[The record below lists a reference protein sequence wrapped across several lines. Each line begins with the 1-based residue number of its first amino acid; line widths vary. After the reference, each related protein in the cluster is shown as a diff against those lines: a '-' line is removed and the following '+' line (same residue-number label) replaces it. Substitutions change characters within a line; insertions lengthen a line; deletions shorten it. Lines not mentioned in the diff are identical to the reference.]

1 MVENQ
6 HSINTILSFGAKS
19 VNPEILEKLLIGRE
33 KTADYLFNA
42 VKSIAED
49 GNNNQQLIIGQ
60 RGMGKTHLFRIL
72 FHRIQ
77 KYITNKK
84 LVVAYFSE
92 EEYGVANYFDF
103 LTRIINALVKWNDA
117 DKEEL
122 LLKIEELQETQ
133 AKAQVNVAEKIIED
147 YIGKRP
153 LLILAENFSDILDSI
168 KPAEQSKLR
177 AWLYKVN
184 RISII
189 ASSQSISKDFD
200 KEDRPFYGF
209 FNLYYLKNL
218 DFEGSLEFLISL
230 AKLDKRDDVV
240 KHLEN
245 KGRGQVK
252 AIHQLVKGNHRLLVT
267 FYEFLK
273 TDTLAKLSSHFIKTI
288 NDLKPYY
295 ETYIRYLPAQQQ
307 KILRYVALAR
317 KPQQGTDI
325 SKNCFI
331 DQKSLSKQM
340 SELSRKSLIEIIVDT
355 DDKRNKLYDIL
366 EPLLRISIEVGEHRE
381 GITSLFIDFLA
392 IYYNENELS
401 DRKNKFHNLLSNCE
415 SHNER
420 MDFNYE
426 IQAIDRALE
435 LKKTIYKD
443 LDVDKSELINIVY
456 NLIDIKDW
464 TNAEEKIKK
473 IRSLIN
479 KNEYYILLAELSFAQ
494 EDFLGA
500 IEIYNKSEK
509 ENVADSNIY
518 NNWGSVLT
526 TLGKLNLD
534 NKKFIEGFSKYKK
547 ASILNPNDYTIYFN
561 WGKSLN
567 DYSEFRNDK
576 NTINEVI
583 DKYETASIINPY
595 SIQVFNNLG
604 VALYNVAKINS
615 DVKLYKKSLENLK
628 KARDLNT
635 NDYIPHN
642 NLGNVLTDFAILNS
656 DEKIFEQSF
665 KEYTRAIKINK
676 KYYTAY
682 VNFAISISDYN
693 LTFFKENS
701 VVKTLLSYININFN
715 INDKHIF
722 YNELTL
728 AYLNN
733 YYLLQNL
740 YQNIKKDIEFLI
752 NVKSNLIVNWI
763 TNILKEKRNNLSSE
777 KIAFLISVTENHKK
791 DFPELLILEKYLIVF
806 EEYVIN
812 GNKKSLYS
820 LPKEQRTFFKE
831 NILGI

>member
-1 MVENQ
+1 MENQ

-77 KYITNKK
+77 KYIIDKK

-103 LTRIINALVKWNDA
+103 LTRIINAIIKWNDA

-122 LLKIEELQETQ
+122 ELKIEELQETQ
-133 AKAQVNVAEKIIED
+133 QKAQANVAEKIIED
-147 YIGKRP
+147 YIGTRP

-184 RISII
+184 QISII

-200 KEDRPFYGF
+200 SEDRPFYGF
-209 FNLYYLKNL
+209 FNLYYLKSL

-230 AKLDKRDDVV
+230 AKLDKREDVV
-240 KHLEN
+240 EHLEN

-307 KILRYVALAR
+307 KILRYVALSR

-340 SELSRKSLIEIIVDT
+340 SELSRKNLIEILVDT
-355 DDKRNKLYDIL
+355 NDKRNKLYDIL

-381 GITSLFIDFLA
+381 GITSIFIDFLA

-401 DRKNKFHNLLSNCE
+401 DRKSKFNNLLITCE
-415 SHNER
+415 NFHEKLE
-420 MDFNYE
+420 FNYE

-435 LKKTIYKD
+435 LKKTVYKD
-443 LDVDKSELINIVY
+443 VDVDEQKIIDKIYDYFEEKDWINAEKYLNNNKDLLQKVNFY
-456 NLIDIKDW
+456 NLFGQFFSEQ
-464 TNAEEKIKK
+464 N
-473 IRSLIN
+473 R
-479 KNEYYILLAELSFAQ
+479 LLE
-494 EDFLGA
+494 A
-500 IEIYNKSEK
+500 IEIYEK
-509 ENVADSNIY
+509 AENEKTINESIYVGWGIVLSNLGYTNRDGNFFELSIEKYKNALALNPNEYIPYYNIGLSLIHLGALNNDISKIYESIEIYKKAYEINTEDSKVL
-518 NNWGSVLT
+518 NNWGNSLLNLYSRNLDQNILFESFT
-526 TLGKLNLD
+526 KCFNAIKLNPKILEAYI
-534 NKKFIEGFSKYKK
+534 NISFGIKFGVFYYYDLTS
-547 ASILNPNDYTIYFN
+547 TF
-561 WGKSLN
+561 
-567 DYSEFRNDK
+567 K
-576 NTINEVI
+576 NFKNALI
-583 DKYETASIINPY
+583 
-595 SIQVFNNLG
+595 NNLTKEERF
-604 VALYNVAKINS
+604 KIYEFISS
-615 DVKLYKKSLENLK
+615 DKCFYLLENLFP
-628 KARDLNT
+628 
-635 NDYIPHN
+635 I
-642 NLGNVLTDFAILNS
+642 V
-656 DEKIFEQSF
+656 EKD
-665 KEYTRAIKINK
+665 IKYLIK
-676 KYYTAY
+676 QE
-682 VNFAISISDYN
+682 S
-693 LTFFKENS
+693 E
-701 VVKTLLSYININFN
+701 LLVSWIINI
-715 INDKHIF
+715 
-722 YNELTL
+722 
-728 AYLNN
+728 
-733 YYLLQNL
+733 
-740 YQNIKKDIEFLI
+740 LI
-752 NVKSNLIVNWI
+752 
-763 TNILKEKRNNLSSE
+763 EKRNNLNSE
-777 KIAFLISVTENHKK
+777 NIAFLKTITSKYKK
-791 DFPELLILEKYLIVF
+791 DFPELLIVEKYLEVF
-806 EEYVIN
+806 EEYVIK
-812 GNKKSLYS
+812 GNKKSLFD
-820 LPKEQRTFFKE
+820 LPKEQRMFFKE
-831 NILGI
+831 NILNA

>member
-1 MVENQ
+1 MENQ

-77 KYITNKK
+77 KYIIDKK

-103 LTRIINALVKWNDA
+103 LTRIINAILKWNDA

-133 AKAQVNVAEKIIED
+133 QKAQVNVAEKIIED

-153 LLILAENFSDILDSI
+153 LLILAENFGDILESI
-168 KPAEQSKLR
+168 KPTEQSKLR

-189 ASSQSISKDFD
+189 ASSQSISENFD
-200 KEDRPFYGF
+200 REDRPFYGF

-307 KILRYVALAR
+307 KILRYVALSR
-317 KPQQGTDI
+317 KPQQGKDI

-340 SELSRKSLIEIIVDT
+340 SELSRKSLIEILEDT

-401 DRKNKFHNLLSNCE
+401 DRKNKFNDLLSNCE
-415 SHNER
+415 NHNER
-420 MDFNYE
+420 IEFNYE
-426 IQAIDRALE
+426 IQAIDRAIE
-435 LKKTIYKD
+435 LKKTVYKNLDFDEQKIYDEICILFDKKDWVNAEMRINEIKQKIKNKFYYYTLGRFYYLQEKYNESIKVYETAEQEQEINASIYGNWGNSLCNLARNQYDENLFKESIEKYNISLNKNPQIEFGYYNLGLALYGLAKLQFDKNLFIESIEKFEKAKKINPEISDVYTALGNAFTQYGILTKDEKKLLKGIENYKIAIDLSPKTLINYLNFGLSIHELKKD
-443 LDVDKSELINIVY
+443 LNLKIDFINQLVELMEKNLELDNIIEI
-456 NLIDIKDW
+456 LSFLEIDGD
-464 TNAEEKIKK
+464 
-473 IRSLIN
+473 
-479 KNEYYILLAELSFAQ
+479 YYIL
-494 EDFLGA
+494 DG
-500 IEIYNKSEK
+500 
-509 ENVADSNIY
+509 
-518 NNWGSVLT
+518 
-526 TLGKLNLD
+526 
-534 NKKFIEGFSKYKK
+534 FIKM
-547 ASILNPNDYTIYFN
+547 IT
-561 WGKSLN
+561 
-567 DYSEFRNDK
+567 
-576 NTINEVI
+576 
-583 DKYETASIINPY
+583 KYEQILISQN
-595 SIQVFNNLG
+595 NNLL
-604 VALYNVAKINS
+604 VS
-615 DVKLYKKSLENLK
+615 
-628 KARDLNT
+628 
-635 NDYIPHN
+635 
-642 NLGNVLTDFAILNS
+642 
-656 DEKIFEQSF
+656 
-665 KEYTRAIKINK
+665 
-676 KYYTAY
+676 
-682 VNFAISISDYN
+682 
-693 LTFFKENS
+693 
-701 VVKTLLSYININFN
+701 
-715 INDKHIF
+715 
-722 YNELTL
+722 
-728 AYLNN
+728 
-733 YYLLQNL
+733 
-740 YQNIKKDIEFLI
+740 
-752 NVKSNLIVNWI
+752 WI
-763 TNILKEKRNNLSSE
+763 INILKEKRNKLNSE
-777 KIAFLISVTENHKK
+777 KIAFLKSITEKYK
-791 DFPELLILEKYLIVF
+791 SDFPELVIVEKYLIVF
-806 EEYVIN
+806 QEYVIN
-812 GNKKSLYS
+812 GNKKSLYD

-831 NILGI
+831 HILGN

>member
-77 KYITNKK
+77 NYIVANK

-103 LTRIINALVKWNDA
+103 LTRIINAIIKWNDI
-117 DKEEL
+117 DKEAL
-122 LLKIEELQETQ
+122 QQKLEELQETQ

-153 LLILAENFSDILDSI
+153 LLILAENFSDILESI

-177 AWLYKVN
+177 AWMYKVN

-200 KEDRPFYGF
+200 REDRPFYGF

-307 KILRYVALAR
+307 KILRYVALSR

-325 SKNCFI
+325 SRNCFI
-331 DQKSLSKQM
+331 DSKSLSKQM
-340 SELSRKSLIEIIVDT
+340 SELDRKNLIEILTDT

-381 GITSLFIDFLA
+381 GITSIFIDFLA

-401 DRKNKFHNLLSNCE
+401 DRKNKFHNLLNDCD

-420 MDFNYE
+420 LEFNYE

-435 LKKTIYKD
+435 LKKTVYKNI
-443 LDVDKSELINIVY
+443 DKSIQEIFDEIYIFFDN
-456 NLIDIKDW
+456 KDW
-464 TNAEEKIKK
+464 DSAQNTIEQ
-473 IRSLIN
+473 N
-479 KNEYYILLAELSFAQ
+479 KNILTKAEYNGILA
-494 EDFLGA
+494 DFYYGKKDFNKAL
-500 IEIYNKSEK
+500 EIFNKSER
-509 ENVADSNIY
+509 ENQIHPFAY
-518 NNWGSVLT
+518 NNWG
-526 TLGKLNLD
+526 NLLAVIGELSS
-534 NKKFIEGFSKYKK
+534 NQKFFIESFEKFSISTNLITDDYNTYYNWAIALYEL
-547 ASILNPNDYTIYFN
+547 ASIKKDKKLYVESIEKYEIASKLNPNYKNIYTN
-561 WGKSLN
+561 WGISLIELAELNMNKKTYQLGLEKFKIAIELEPNQSENYQNYGNGLCSYGKFINDEEIINKSLLM
-567 DYSEFRNDK
+567 
-576 NTINEVI
+576 
-583 DKYETASIINPY
+583 YEKALDLDP
-595 SIQVFNNLG
+595 NLISTY
-604 VALYNVAKINS
+604 YNF
-615 DVKLYKKSLENLK
+615 
-628 KARDLNT
+628 
-635 NDYIPHN
+635 
-642 NLGNVLTDFAILNS
+642 G
-656 DEKIFEQSF
+656 
-665 KEYTRAIKINK
+665 
-676 KYYTAY
+676 
-682 VNFAISISDYN
+682 ISISDYN
-693 LTFFKENS
+693 FIFNDSK
-701 VVKTLLSYININFN
+701 INFN
-715 INDKHIF
+715 KIKTALFEGQNIENRIEIF
-722 YNELTL
+722 NFFAKTK
-728 AYLNN
+728 NN
-733 YYLLQNL
+733 YLFMNL
-740 YQNIKKDIEFLI
+740 WEIISKDIKYLI
-752 NVKSNLIVNWI
+752 DIKSELLINWI
-763 TNILKEKRNNLSSE
+763 TNILIEKRNKLNSE
-777 KIAFLISVTENHKK
+777 KIAFLKKITEQYKN
-791 DFPELLILEKYLIVF
+791 DIPELLIVEKYLEVY

-812 GNKKSLYS
+812 GNKKSLYN
-820 LPKEQRTFFKE
+820 LPKEQRNFFKE
-831 NILGI
+831 NILN